1 MVAANPLT
9 YKYPMRAKEFTF
21 EGGWSSPLTQNT
33 VITPQ
38 LVEQVFKILHVFV
51 NDLNNYLIM
60 RGIPTVE
67 LGYPC
72 GSTTYYK
79 RDLVQNPTKEYGDID
94 VNLFIPRIEGM
105 TNNAN
110 SSLIYSEVKHF
121 CDASQDFQ
129 TQNGT
134 NVIFKVGE
142 DYVQVDLITA
152 YYHNKEWTTALAPE
166 HKIKGVLCNS
176 LYSSLGEAL
185 NLSIGSGHG
194 VQAKIQN
201 GALVPFAQNK
211 DVELIT
217 ITNNPHTWAVDIAKY
232 FGCRELSPLLKQ
244 YPGKLDEIRVA
255 DMINSIKGIAQSL
268 EMSGKGDAATLIS
281 KIKGIY
287 LGKIDRAINSS
298 KFDKAATPMAIE
310 KAKHTKEMLA
320 KKSAEIAANFD
331 K

>member
-1 MVAANPLT
+1 
-9 YKYPMRAKEFTF
+9 MRAKEFTF